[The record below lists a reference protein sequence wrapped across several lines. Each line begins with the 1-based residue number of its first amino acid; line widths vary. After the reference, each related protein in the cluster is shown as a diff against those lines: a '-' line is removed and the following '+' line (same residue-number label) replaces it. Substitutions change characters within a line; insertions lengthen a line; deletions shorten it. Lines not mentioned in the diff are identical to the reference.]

1 MVFLIYYTK
10 SADLWSGRFGSTTFL
25 GFPFLMFL
33 FPFLFCCSSSLLE
46 LGEKESREEVE
57 LIVLLFLRELLSK
70 KIDFFLLCFSSS
82 DLFPQRSTLSSALS
96 DISFQHKFEKKTFI
110 KILSNSRAQSS
121 SRVNNERGWRGRGTR
136 P

>member
-1 MVFLIYYTK
+1 
-10 SADLWSGRFGSTTFL
+10 
-25 GFPFLMFL
+25 MFL
-33 FPFLFCCSSSLLE
+33 FPFLFRCSSSLLE

-70 KIDFFLLCFSSS
+70 KIDFFLLCFCSS
-82 DLFPQRSTLSSALS
+82 DLFPERSTLSSALS

-110 KILSNSRAQSS
+110 KILSNLRAQSS
-121 SRVNNERGWRGRGTR
+121 SRVNNEREWRGRGTS